1 MIYNRAVSAAGFD
14 QLKQRWRARAEHHAI
29 MHQARKALV
38 CSRAP
43 AVFQRF
49 GIRQAIL
56 FGSLQD
62 GRSTAHSDV
71 DLLVMPLPPELY
83 WPFRHALEQA
93 LERPV
98 DVYTPDDDVRLV
110 EKVLKRGEL
119 IYEA

>member
-1 MIYNRAVSAAGFD
+1 VSAAGFD
-14 QLKQRWRARAEHHAI
+14 QLKQQWRAKAERQALL
-29 MHQARKALV
+29 HQERKALV

-43 AVFQRF
+43 AVCKRF
-49 GIRQAIL
+49 GIRRAIL

-62 GRSTAHSDV
+62 GRSTAHKASPDNSDV

-83 WPFRHALEQA
+83 WAFRQALEQA

-98 DVYTPDDDVRLV
+98 DIYTPDDDPHLV

>member
-1 MIYNRAVSAAGFD
+1 
-14 QLKQRWRARAEHHAI
+14 

-43 AVFQRF
+43 AVFHRF

-62 GRSTAHSDV
+62 GRSSARSDV
-71 DLLVMPLPPELY
+71 DLLVMPLPPERY
-83 WPFRHALEQA
+83 WAFRHALEQA
-93 LERPV
+93 LERSV
-98 DVYTPDDDVRLV
+98 DIYTQDDDPRLL
-110 EKVLKRGEL
+110 ERVLKRGEL